1 VWAGKLPRTL
11 TSVFTRR
18 TIVRI
23 KYLSTSPKAGQV
35 DHVNNAVGATLIA
48 AGFAEAMP
56 YTDFRQ
62 RLAAE
67 TPQAFAVAA
76 PEVSWGV
83 QERHLSRFGL
93 VVVVKKVGSETTY
106 YSAPP
111 DDAPGSIKQRFA
123 ELNQTPLD
131 PEVAEEARI
140 QAGYRQN
147 AQEKQEKVGVMR
159 TLFGNKTA

>member
-1 VWAGKLPRTL
+1 MRIRYLP
-11 TSVFTRR
+11 S
-18 TIVRI
+18 
-23 KYLSTSPKAGQV
+23 SPKAGQV
-35 DHVNNAVGATLIA
+35 DHVNNSVGATLIA

-67 TPQAFAVAA
+67 TPQAFAIA
-76 PEVSWGV
+76 PPVVEWGV

-111 DDAPGSIKQRFA
+111 DDAPASIKQRFA
-123 ELNQTPLD
+123 ELNQTPVD
-131 PEVAEEARI
+131 PEVEAERRV
-140 QAGYRQN
+140 QAGYRQDKQHKAEN
-147 AQEKQEKVGVMR
+147 AAARGIV
-159 TLFGNKTA
+159 FGGKSQ